1 MKTGFFFLPALFMA
15 TPVDAASPIQFKP
28 AVLNAAL
35 LFNHDPSVGHVK
47 HSLQWIRNSAGE
59 LQAMTDVWYDRT
71 GCFTRVNMVNKING
85 TEFHLEN
92 KDGGII
98 SHKGQYIAGK
108 VNQACQLTE
117 LENESGK
124 YRLSYNPQGLLETVT
139 RQDTG
144 KVITR
149 YEYRYGQFPVRVR
162 DYENHTDSILSYHA
176 GNPQFLDFQSSLK
189 TGENTTWLKQSC
201 SYQTDGNARL
211 CSIVT
216 AEDENYREGA
226 VMMFSNHQATYY

>member
-1 MKTGFFFLPALFMA
+1 MKVDFLFLTVLFMA
-15 TPVDAASPIQFKP
+15 LPAHAASPTQFKP

-35 LFNHDPSVGHVK
+35 LFNHDPSVGNVK

-59 LQAMTDVWYDRT
+59 LRVMTDVWYDHE
-71 GCFTRVNMVNKING
+71 GCFTRVNMVDKING

-98 SHKGQYIAGK
+98 SHKGQFIAGK

-124 YRLSYNPQGLLETVT
+124 YRLSYNSQGLLQTMT
-139 RQDTG
+139 SLDTG
-144 KVITR
+144 KVIAR

-162 DYENHTDSILSYHA
+162 NYENHTDSIFSYPA
-176 GNPQFLDFQSSLK
+176 GSPQFLDFQSSLK
-189 TGENTTWLKQSC
+189 TGDNTTWLKQSC
-201 SYQTDGNARL
+201 SYQTDGNGGL

-216 AEDENYREGA
+216 ADDENYREGA
-226 VMMFSNHQATYY
+226 VMMFSNHQVTYY